1 MARKI
6 NCKINVKALDKA
18 KLFVGKEGIYAN
30 VTLVETPNSKHGNW
44 MIFEDQTKEER
55 ATNKKGT
62 ILGNGK
68 NHGWGDAP
76 EDGGPVGNKVNQGAS
91 SDDIPF

>member
-6 NCKINVKALDKA
+6 NCKINVKALDKK
-18 KLFVGKEGIYAN
+18 KLFVGEKGTYAN
-30 VTLVETPNSKHGNW
+30 ITLIESPGGKYGDWLIVEDLS
-44 MIFEDQTKEER
+44 KEER
-55 ATNKKGT
+55 GTDKKGT

-76 EDGGPVGNKVNQGAS
+76 EDGGPVGTKVNTPP
-91 SDDIPF
+91 DDLPY

>member
-6 NCKINVKALDKA
+6 NCKINVSKLDKN
-18 KLFVGKEGIYAN
+18 KLFKGKDGFIADI
-30 VTLVETPNSKHGNW
+30 TLIETPNGKYGNNW
-44 MIFEDQTKEER
+44 MIVEDLKKEER
-55 ATNKKGT
+55 GTDKKGT

-76 EDGGPVGNKVNQGAS
+76 EDGGPVGTKVNTPP
-91 SDDIPF
+91 DDLPY